1 MIDSNTGSGACAS
14 RIRRSRRGWRWTAR
28 LLPAVLACAFAGVGQ
43 AQTIYRGGLD
53 DAVGELVRTL
63 VNEARLHD
71 KRVLVKSEDFFEMG
85 TGLRLDLS
93 ERLKGMS
100 VAELTGRGVSVAL
113 EGSDEDAVRVL
124 HGRWRRMPDGHLYLE
139 LFVAERVTEGD
150 PTALKSAKG
159 FVPIDESI
167 REAIEAT
174 REDWGRLLVRRLEK
188 GVRDRNKRK
197 VLLQPITIE
206 GDGAQG
212 GRLEQFLT
220 NWLGNALVG
229 SRLFTLV
236 EPPPGVVVET
246 DGKLHVA
253 ATVHEGHVEVG
264 LRVLDNQ
271 YRRVTFATVE
281 LERNLF
287 PSGVV
292 GTGDGDGDDV
302 PVVTGGQ
309 PVPGGGEATDARLAQ
324 CAGHVGAKRRADA
337 VKCYAHVLK
346 EAPGDKGALAG
357 LEGLRGTRFRDCLKC
372 PELVVVPSGSF
383 MMGAPPGESGR
394 GDDEGPMHEVTIG
407 YPIAVGVYE
416 VTFGEWDACA
426 DGGGCGGYQPDDE
439 GWGGGN
445 HPVINVNWNNA
456 KAYVRWL
463 SRKTGEEYRLL
474 SEAEWEYVARAG
486 TTTPFHTGAT
496 ISTERANYNGNHTY
510 GSSRKGR
517 YIRKTVEVGSF
528 PANRLGLHDVHGNV
542 WEWVEDCYSDGYEG
556 APTDGSAWEWNC
568 GRRVLRG
575 GSWYGGPGYLRS
587 AYRNWSTTSLRDDD
601 AGIRVARTL
610 AP

>member
-1 MIDSNTGSGACAS
+1 MIDSNTGAGTYAS
-14 RIRRSRRGWRWTAR
+14 RIPRSRRRWRWTVR
-28 LLPAVLACAFAGVGQ
+28 LLPAVLACAFAGAGQ
-43 AQTIYRGGLD
+43 ARDEFEDLNK
-53 DAVGELVRTL
+53 AVDKLTELLVLGAKLEGREVLVRP
-63 VNEARLHD
+63 R
-71 KRVLVKSEDFFEMG
+71 DFFEMG
-85 TGLRLDLS
+85 SGRSLPLSKYLARRFIPALRRHGATPMTVTDDENRAIVLRGEWDIESGS
-93 ERLKGMS
+93 E
-100 VAELTGRGVSVAL
+100 
-113 EGSDEDAVRVL
+113 
-124 HGRWRRMPDGHLYLE
+124 WLYLFLE
-139 LFVAERVTEGD
+139 IKQLTE
-150 PTALKSAKG
+150 
-159 FVPIDESI
+159 
-167 REAIEAT
+167 
-174 REDWGRLLVRRLEK
+174 
-188 GVRDRNKRK
+188 
-197 VLLQPITIE
+197 
-206 GDGAQG
+206 G
-212 GRLEQFLT
+212 GRLTTSESREGWVPIANIGRKHLEPDLKSHGRFVVRQLETDLPGDGKYRLRMQPFKI
-220 NWLGNALVG
+220 LGQASPEEFSGYLHDGWRPAFTG
-229 SRLFTLV
+229 SRRFTLV
-236 EPPPGVVVET
+236 GPDGEFDGELDGTVRIEDEYVKISLLVSGRQGQT
-246 DGKLHVA
+246 DA
-253 ATVHEGHVEVG
+253 AANAELDKELFRG
-264 LRVLDNQ
+264 LLS
-271 YRRVTFATVE
+271 
-281 LERNLF
+281 
-287 PSGVV
+287 PGVV
-292 GTGDGDGDDV
+292 GTGDEADKV
-302 PVVTGGQ
+302 IPIVTRGQ
-309 PVPGGGEATDARLAQ
+309 PVPDGGEATDARLAR

-357 LEGLRGTRFRDCLKC
+357 LEGLRGTRFRDCPEC

-394 GDDEGPMHEVTIG
+394 GGDEGPMHEVTIG

-416 VTFGEWDACA
+416 VMFGEWDACA

-486 TTTPFHTGAT
+486 TRTPFHTGAT

-510 GSSRKGR
+510 GSGRKGR

-528 PANRLGLHDVHGNV
+528 PANRFGLHDVHGNV